1 MCYGSIFL
9 YFAQPSWSGSELW
22 CVGDVDSGASLSSW
36 LQPPQLWGPGQ
47 IMKSSC
53 ACDFSSLKVGVIV
66 VLTNGVI
73 RRVQWKAHV
82 NVSREP
88 SSVAG
93 PASFSCWGHRYY
105 CRWNSPSLQPGL
117 WPLPCRAGPASL
129 FLSRL
134 ALRPTP
140 PLACS
145 WQESSLLLGCSI
157 SWLRNIHRKLN
168 SACLL
173 WARGP
178 FLQIKYC
185 DDQLLLSLHQVQ

>member
-1 MCYGSIFL
+1 MREFSKILYLFNSVLCWMCYGSIFL

-93 PASFSCWGHRYY
+93 PASVSCWGHRYY

-117 WPLPCRAGPASL
+117 WPLPCHAGP
-129 FLSRL
+129 
-134 ALRPTP
+134 
-140 PLACS
+140 
-145 WQESSLLLGCSI
+145 SS
-157 SWLRNIHRKLN
+157 
-168 SACLL
+168 CLV
-173 WARGP
+173 
-178 FLQIKYC
+178 
-185 DDQLLLSLHQVQ
+185 LLSGRLHHLHVLGKNHPCF